1 MQRNASTDELY
12 FVTLTVVNWIDVFT
26 PPPVQAS
33 RLNPN
38 KCKRLAYIN
47 HLSGKEIFRIFIT
60 MQRNAST
67 DELYFVTLTVVDWI
81 DVFTRRYYNDF
92 IIENLAWRQQ
102 KAKLNIYAYV
112 IMTNHIH
119 MVANVTDGSL
129 GDVLGRFKSFTS
141 KELYKMIAANT
152 QESRRE
158 WMLKAFDRAG
168 KYNPL
173 NENHQFWQNG
183 NYPVVLYTPAVIEQK
198 IDYIH
203 ENPVRA
209 GFVGSAHE
217 YWYSSA
223 NPESPL
229 KIIW

>member
-1 MQRNASTDELY
+1 
-12 FVTLTVVNWIDVFT
+12 
-26 PPPVQAS
+26 
-33 RLNPN
+33 
-38 KCKRLAYIN
+38 
-47 HLSGKEIFRIFIT
+47 

-81 DVFTRRYYNDF
+81 DLFTRRYYSDF
-92 IIENLAWRQQ
+92 IIENLAWCQQ
-102 KAKLNIYAYV
+102 NANLNIYAYV

-129 GDVLGRFKSFTS
+129 GDVLGRFKSYTS
-141 KELYKMIAANT
+141 KELYKMIAGNT
-152 QESRRE
+152 QESRRD

-168 KYNPL
+168 KHNPL
-173 NENHQFWQNG
+173 NEKHQLWQNG

-198 IDYIH
+198 IDYTH

-223 NPESPL
+223 NSESPL
-229 KIIW
+229 KVIW

>member
-1 MQRNASTDELY
+1 MQRNAST
-12 FVTLTVVNWIDVFT
+12 
-26 PPPVQAS
+26 
-33 RLNPN
+33 
-38 KCKRLAYIN
+38 
-47 HLSGKEIFRIFIT
+47 G
-60 MQRNAST
+60 
-67 DELYFVTLTVVDWI
+67 ELYFVTLTVVDRI
-81 DVFTRRYYNDF
+81 AIFTRRYYSDF
-92 IIENLAWRQQ
+92 IIENLAWCQQ
-102 KAKLNIYAYV
+102 KANLNIYAYV

-119 MVANVTDGSL
+119 LVANVTDGSL
-129 GDVLGRFKSFTS
+129 GDVLGRFKSYTS
-141 KELYKMIAANT
+141 KQLYYMIAGNV

-158 WMLKAFDRAG
+158 WMLKAFERAG

-198 IDYIH
+198 MDYIH
-203 ENPVRA
+203 ENTVSA

-229 KIIW
+229 KVIW

>member
-1 MQRNASTDELY
+1 
-12 FVTLTVVNWIDVFT
+12 
-26 PPPVQAS
+26 
-33 RLNPN
+33 
-38 KCKRLAYIN
+38 
-47 HLSGKEIFRIFIT
+47 

-81 DVFTRRYYNDF
+81 DVFTRRDYSDF
-92 IIENLAWRQQ
+92 IIENLTGCQQ
-102 KAKLNIYAYV
+102 NANLNIYAYV

-129 GDVLGRFKSFTS
+129 GDVLGRFKSYTS
-141 KELYKMIAANT
+141 KELYKMIAGNL

-173 NENHQFWQNG
+173 NENHQLWQNG
-183 NYPVVLYTPAVIEQK
+183 NYPVLLYSLPVIEQK

-229 KIIW
+229 KIIY